1 MRGLST
7 RTAVRVTGVF
17 GDFDGFLHACT
28 AAAALYV
35 YFGIGTWEN
44 VLTLGKETVCEWWI
58 IPQSMSWSRRRQLLL
73 LYVCTAVRKALRWSS
88 CRQGVAAAYVLR
100 MVGV

>member
-28 AAAALYV
+28 TAEAAACSV
-35 YFGIGTWEN
+35 VCGTEN
-44 VLTLGKETVCEWWI
+44 VLKLGKETVFEVVDD
-58 IPQSMSWSRRRQLLL
+58 PAVDVVESTSSATAD
-73 LYVCTAVRKALRWSS
+73 VCVYSS
-88 CRQGVAAAYVLR
+88 T
-100 MVGV
+100 